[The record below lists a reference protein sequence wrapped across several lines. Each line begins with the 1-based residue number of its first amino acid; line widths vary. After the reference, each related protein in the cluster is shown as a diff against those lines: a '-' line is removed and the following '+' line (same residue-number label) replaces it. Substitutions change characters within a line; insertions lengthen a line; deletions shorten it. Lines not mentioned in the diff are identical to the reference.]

1 LFLPI
6 PSGTGEGGDSFYRF
20 YKNSVKP
27 SLRNRPRPRY
37 LNLSEKTERCK
48 ISRVVYYLFSLRRIS
63 IGSQYEVDLIFQ
75 FIKSFK
81 LAHSYVSTQYSDAH
95 MFKVIG
101 LIVLGIFLMT
111 FGTYFLS
118 IADLPVLHLPDVNW
132 TLVGFVTLIGSIV
145 TFGSAFAVSKLA

>member
-1 LFLPI
+1 M
-6 PSGTGEGGDSFYRF
+6 
-20 YKNSVKP
+20 
-27 SLRNRPRPRY
+27 SLRN
-37 LNLSEKTERCK
+37 
-48 ISRVVYYLFSLRRIS
+48 I
-63 IGSQYEVDLIFQ
+63 
-75 FIKSFK
+75 
-81 LAHSYVSTQYSDAH
+81 SDAH

>member
-1 LFLPI
+1 
-6 PSGTGEGGDSFYRF
+6 
-20 YKNSVKP
+20 
-27 SLRNRPRPRY
+27 
-37 LNLSEKTERCK
+37 
-48 ISRVVYYLFSLRRIS
+48 
-63 IGSQYEVDLIFQ
+63 
-75 FIKSFK
+75 
-81 LAHSYVSTQYSDAH
+81 

-145 TFGSAFAVSKLA
+145 TFGSAFAVSRLAWEDAYVWDIVLVYFTGLRSNSSSLWTLVRSALSQYRLKFYRISGGTLNIVAIWMILLLYRRNRSIIVYDLHWVSIEIEGLKGRSIVFWSIT